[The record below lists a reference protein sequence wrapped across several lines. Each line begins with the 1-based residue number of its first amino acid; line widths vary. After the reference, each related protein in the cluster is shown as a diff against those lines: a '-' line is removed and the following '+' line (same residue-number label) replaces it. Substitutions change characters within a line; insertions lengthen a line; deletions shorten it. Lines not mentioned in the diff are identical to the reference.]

1 MNYPNP
7 AGGNSGDRLIISR
20 QQPASPFLYIL
31 GSIILFSFLSVIILS
46 IRFAITGAIGNEGVI
61 ILNDTGSANLTSITI
76 GKLGSTDDDGQ
87 PITVT
92 YSDGSTLTPNRQ
104 AVNGDGTNRNE
115 VLNNDEVVY
124 NVNLDVTNPGK

>member
-1 MNYPNP
+1 M
-7 AGGNSGDRLIISR
+7 
-20 QQPASPFLYIL
+20 
-31 GSIILFSFLSVIILS
+31 S

-76 GKLGSTDDDGQ
+76 GKLGSADDDGQ

-104 AVNGDGTNRNE
+104 AVNDDGTNRNE